1 MDRAE
6 AAGLGVSVAGHGALL
21 AILSVALVTAT
32 RPSPIQP
39 AIEVSFVD
47 EIGLTS
53 AAPQP
58 SAEPAAAA
66 AAPELGPTEDAAPA
80 PATPPPDAARERAI
94 VPSPAPASAPPQR
107 PAVRPTPAPA
117 AATGQ
122 TTRRPRPLD
131 IDPRSFGRDP
141 EATRESPPAAV
152 MSPQALASIISAIQ
166 RQIQPCAGRRSN
178 LLGPGAERIRV
189 TLNLR
194 LRADGALAAAPTLL
208 AGRTTGVDDENRR
221 YVQQVGD
228 LIVAATREC
237 SPLRG
242 LPEELYRTPSGG
254 WSNINV
260 NFKFPDR

>member
-6 AAGLGVSVAGHGALL
+6 AAGLGVSVVGHGALL
-21 AILSVALVTAT
+21 AILSVALVTAS
-32 RPSPIQP
+32 RSPPVQP
-39 AIEVSFVD
+39 AMEVSFVD
-47 EIGLTS
+47 EIGPAS

-58 SAEPAAAA
+58 SPAPAAAA
-66 AAPELGPTEDAAPA
+66 AAPETGPTEDAAPA
-80 PATPPPDAARERAI
+80 PPIPAP
-94 VPSPAPASAPPQR
+94 PAPAQAAVAPAAPPQR
-107 PAVRPTPAPA
+107 PPVRPAPA
-117 AATGQ
+117 AAAATGQ
-122 TTRRPRPLD
+122 ATRRPRPLNL
-131 IDPRSFGRDP
+131 DPRSFGSDP
-141 EATRESPPAAV
+141 EAMRESPPAAV
-152 MSPQALASIISAIQ
+152 MSAQALASIVSAIQ

-194 LRADGALAAAPTLL
+194 LRADGGLAATPTLV
-208 AGRTTGVDDENRR
+208 AGRITGVDDENRR

>member
-6 AAGLGVSVAGHGALL
+6 AAGLGASIAGHGALL
-21 AILSVALVTAT
+21 ALLSVALVTAT
-32 RPSPIQP
+32 RPPPVQP
-39 AIEVSFVD
+39 AMEVSFVE
-47 EIGLTS
+47 EIGLAS

-58 SAEPAAAA
+58 SPAPAAAA
-66 AAPELGPTEDAAPA
+66 AAPETGPTEDAAPA
-80 PATPPPDAARERAI
+80 P
-94 VPSPAPASAPPQR
+94 PAPAPPAPAVASVAPAPAPAQR
-107 PAVRPTPAPA
+107 PAVRAAPAPA

-122 TTRRPRPLD
+122 TMRRLRPLNL
-131 IDPRSFGRDP
+131 DPRSFGSDP
-141 EATRESPPAAV
+141 EAVRESPPAAV
-152 MSPQALASIISAIQ
+152 MSAQALASIVSAIQ

-194 LRADGALAAAPTLL
+194 LRADGGLAATPTLV
-208 AGRTTGVDDENRR
+208 AGRITGVDDENRR

-242 LPEELYRTPSGG
+242 LPADLYRTPSGG

>member
-6 AAGLGVSVAGHGALL
+6 AAGLGVSVVGHGALL
-21 AILSVALVTAT
+21 ALLSVALVTAT
-32 RPSPIQP
+32 RPHPVQP
-39 AIEVSFVD
+39 AMEVSFVD
-47 EIGLTS
+47 EIGLVS

-58 SAEPAAAA
+58 SPAPAAA
-66 AAPELGPTEDAAPA
+66 AAPETGPTEDAAPA
-80 PATPPPDAARERAI
+80 P
-94 VPSPAPASAPPQR
+94 PAPAPPAPAQAAVAPAPAAAQPQR
-107 PAVRPTPAPA
+107 PAVRPAPAPA

-122 TTRRPRPLD
+122 AARRPRPLNL
-131 IDPRSFGRDP
+131 DPRSFGSDP
-141 EATRESPPAAV
+141 EAVRESPPAAV
-152 MSPQALASIISAIQ
+152 MSAQALASIVSAIQ

-194 LRADGALAAAPTLL
+194 LRADGGLAATPTLV
-208 AGRTTGVDDENRR
+208 AGRVTGVDDENRR

>member
-32 RPSPIQP
+32 RPPPVQQ
-39 AIEVSFVD
+39 AMEVSFVD

-58 SAEPAAAA
+58 SAAPAAAA
-66 AAPELGPTEDAAPA
+66 SAPEIGPTEDATPAPAAPA
-80 PATPPPDAARERAI
+80 PPVVPRETAVSPSPRPAPPP
-94 VPSPAPASAPPQR
+94 R
-107 PAVRPTPAPA
+107 PAVRPAPAPA

-122 TTRRPRPLD
+122 TTRRQRPLD
-131 IDPRSFGRDP
+131 LDPRSFGNDP
-141 EATRESPPAAV
+141 AAARESPPAAV
-152 MSPQALASIISAIQ
+152 MSPQALASIVSAIQ

-194 LRADGALAAAPTLL
+194 LRADGGLAAAPTLL
-208 AGRTTGVDDENRR
+208 AGRATGVDDENRR